1 VACRIPRSCQ
11 VDLVRLASIRMDKPL
26 KLDLNFELPV
36 SNSDRKPIALRPE
49 QPADEAFLL
58 HLYTT
63 TRQEE
68 LDLTNWDAATRAA
81 FVSMQFKAMRQGY
94 SAMFPEGQFS
104 IVLLG
109 DLAIGRIVVNHAKHE
124 IRLVDMALTP
134 EMRCRGIGTRLV
146 QALQTEARQTGK
158 PLSLHVLKGNR
169 AARFYERF
177 EFQYAGDAGLYHEMT
192 WSPADS
198 TTQSKT
204 NP

>member
-1 VACRIPRSCQ
+1 
-11 VDLVRLASIRMDKPL
+11 MDKPL
-26 KLDLNFELPV
+26 KVDLNFELSV

-58 HLYTT
+58 QLYAT

-68 LDLTNWDAATRAA
+68 LDLTNWDTATRSA

-94 SAMFPEGQFS
+94 ASMFQHGQFS
-104 IVLLG
+104 IVMLG
-109 DLAIGRIVVNHAKHE
+109 NLGVGRMVVNRAERE
-124 IRLVDMALTP
+124 IRLVDMVLAP

-146 QALQTEARQTGK
+146 QILQTEARQTGK

-169 AARFYERF
+169 AARFYERLG
-177 EFQYAGDAGLYHEMT
+177 FQYAGDAGLYYEMT

-204 NP
+204 NA